1 MITARSNR
9 ATWSAALL
17 LAAIMSTIAFSSI
30 AKAEGMSASK
40 PAKPAPGQRDGQ
52 VHSLADGQFLAW
64 DADIELW
71 VEPVTF
77 WESYAARRGGITFGW
92 SFEYPAYEKAREFD
106 TLMIQ
111 VDSGPCLMEF
121 FHERWRRANDV
132 RRWGPEFN
140 EFGGCADVFK

>member
-1 MITARSNR
+1 MNRSTNR
-9 ATWSAALL
+9 AG
-17 LAAIMSTIAFSSI
+17 STITIIALALCVLGFSGSSH
-30 AKAEGMSASK
+30 AEGMSASK
-40 PAKPAPGQRDGQ
+40 AAKAAPGQRDGQ
-52 VHSLADGQFLAW
+52 VMQREDGSYRAW

-92 SFEYPAYEKAREFD
+92 SFEYPAYEKANEHD
-106 TLMIQ
+106 TIMIQ
-111 VDSGPCLMEF
+111 LDSGPCLMEF

-132 RRWGPEFN
+132 HRWSPKFN